1 MTGVTTDNVPAW
13 LASAGLG
20 KYCEKFRQAGVD
32 ERIFK
37 KLLMQDYA
45 KVGVDDL
52 ADKQKLFRLIKAVNS
67 DKYYLD
73 EVNMHAEAD
82 HNGGNFLDNADR
94 DILDLN
100 SMDETDLLGEVMDS
114 LAISHSD
121 SIRPGQPLCPTSPD
135 LPGTQ
140 WAPGDVNPSPGSGYW
155 NAASH
160 QHTPTGSAA
169 LRQSWSAKS
178 ATPAGRGPPGAP
190 PRIRVVVRKR
200 PLNEKERSRK
210 EDDIVTMNP
219 SCGHLC
225 VHEPKTKVDL
235 TRYIEQQN
243 FNFDD
248 VLDERTSQDMVY
260 FTTVYPL
267 VETIFNK
274 AKATCFAY
282 GQTGSGKTHTMQPLP
297 IRAVQDMLEKLE
309 DPSYAGLHLHLS
321 FFEIY
326 GGKLFDLL
334 KQRKKL
340 LIREDGN
347 GQVCI
352 VGLQEHEVTRLED
365 VEEMIEIGN
374 SSRSTG
380 STGANADSSRSHA
393 ILQLTLKES
402 PRERSRSEQIAAR
415 HLGKQAESTDGKLWG
430 KFSFID
436 LAGSERG
443 ADTTDNDRTTRLEG
457 AEINKSLLALKECIR
472 ALDLDAR
479 HVPFRGSKLT
489 EVLRDSFTGD
499 SRTVMIAN
507 ISPASGSCEHT
518 LNTLRY
524 ADRVKE
530 LRRSGG
536 GSSQASSSYYASY
549 VMQSGITPAWEPPVQ
564 QPPPKSMP
572 TEVRTSREGPSAPSP
587 AARPASAN
595 RLTKSRSESLRTSQ
609 NAEELR
615 LKELSR
621 ERERER
627 REFEQEKHQLE
638 YERKQFELERRQLV
652 REQAEVEKHLRD
664 IDQLGSHPYQEATAV
679 SQSMAS
685 MADSDLVNTILEQS
699 EGLIAAHRLQIEE
712 TMELVR
718 KEVNLVAAMDEPG
731 SAVDTYVEQLSE
743 ILQRKANSIAE
754 MQAKV
759 QSFQAY
765 LR

>member
-1 MTGVTTDNVPAW
+1 M
-13 LASAGLG
+13 
-20 KYCEKFRQAGVD
+20 
-32 ERIFK
+32 
-37 KLLMQDYA
+37 
-45 KVGVDDL
+45 
-52 ADKQKLFRLIKAVNS
+52 
-67 DKYYLD
+67 
-73 EVNMHAEAD
+73 
-82 HNGGNFLDNADR
+82 
-94 DILDLN
+94 
-100 SMDETDLLGEVMDS
+100 
-114 LAISHSD
+114 
-121 SIRPGQPLCPTSPD
+121 
-135 LPGTQ
+135 
-140 WAPGDVNPSPGSGYW
+140 
-155 NAASH
+155 
-160 QHTPTGSAA
+160 
-169 LRQSWSAKS
+169 
-178 ATPAGRGPPGAP
+178 
-190 PRIRVVVRKR
+190 VVRKR
-200 PLNEKERSRK
+200 PLNEKERGRK

-248 VLDERTSQDMVY
+248 VLDENTSQDMVY

-334 KQRKKL
+334 KNRKKL

-352 VGLQEHEVTRLED
+352 VGLQEHEVSRLED

-374 SSRSTG
+374 SARSTG

-415 HLGKQAESTDGKLWG
+415 HLGKQAESVDGKLWG

-530 LRRSGG
+530 LRRSG
-536 GSSQASSSYYASY
+536 SSQSTSSYYSY
-549 VMQSGITPAWEPPVQ
+549 VMQNGVASAWEAPAQPKPV
-564 QPPPKSMP
+564 PV
-572 TEVRTSREGPSAPSP
+572 EVRSSKEGPSAPSP
-587 AARPASAN
+587 AGRPTSAN
-595 RLTKSRSESLRTSQ
+595 RMSRSGSLRNSQ
-609 NAEELR
+609 NAEELK

-621 ERERER
+621 DRERER
-627 REFEQEKHQLE
+627 REFEQEKQQLE

-652 REQAEVEKHLRD
+652 REQAEVEKQLRD

-679 SQSMAS
+679 SQNMIDMSE
-685 MADSDLVNTILEQS
+685 SDLVNTILEQS